1 MGFIE
6 FQPANCKNCYKCIR
20 YCAVKAIS
28 FQNEQ
33 ARVIDNECILC
44 GRCTLVCPQN
54 AKQMKSDLPKV
65 QAAVRDNQKLIASL
79 APSYAA
85 AFQGVS
91 FAVLSSA
98 LKKLGFAQV
107 EETAIGATEV
117 SREYER
123 LMQAGDM
130 ENILST
136 CCPSIIAL
144 VEKHYPELAPYLA
157 PVASPSTVHARMIHA
172 MYGSRAKVVFIGP
185 CFAKKLETGKQG
197 DLFAVLT
204 LAELR
209 RWLKEAKIELEL
221 LKSDEKAVE
230 MQQTKSRLYPVPGG
244 IVGTLDAHARRKYHC
259 LSVDGLD
266 RCMQTLEAMRTH
278 RMKGYFMEMSACVG
292 SCLGGP
298 GMEGLGLPLVLA
310 REEVVECARKRTGG
324 PAPLTENVKVDAS
337 AVYHARP
344 IQREQPTE
352 AQIRQILEK
361 MGKRKEQ
368 DFLNCGT
375 CGYST
380 CREKAIA
387 VFQGKADLF
396 MCLPYMREKAE
407 SMSNLILE
415 HTPNAIVLLNG
426 KGRILEANA
435 AAKKLFLDMAD
446 ELKGVSIES
455 LLNEVPYKQ
464 VQQSGLPILE
474 QTAATED
481 QKHIVEQSVVPLPN
495 GDCLLLLK
503 DITEEERK
511 RHELELL
518 RGETVETAQRVI
530 DKQMRVAQEI
540 ASLLGETTGETKM
553 ALTKLKKSFQREP
566 RQ

>member
-172 MYGSRAKVVFIGP
+172 MYGSRAKVVFI
-185 CFAKKLETGKQG
+185 
-197 DLFAVLT
+197 
-204 LAELR
+204 
-209 RWLKEAKIELEL
+209 
-221 LKSDEKAVE
+221 
-230 MQQTKSRLYPVPGG
+230 
-244 IVGTLDAHARRKYHC
+244 
-259 LSVDGLD
+259 LS
-266 RCMQTLEAMRTH
+266 
-278 RMKGYFMEMSACVG
+278 
-292 SCLGGP
+292 
-298 GMEGLGLPLVLA
+298 
-310 REEVVECARKRTGG
+310 
-324 PAPLTENVKVDAS
+324 
-337 AVYHARP
+337 
-344 IQREQPTE
+344 
-352 AQIRQILEK
+352 
-361 MGKRKEQ
+361 
-368 DFLNCGT
+368 
-375 CGYST
+375 
-380 CREKAIA
+380 
-387 VFQGKADLF
+387 
-396 MCLPYMREKAE
+396 
-407 SMSNLILE
+407 LI
-415 HTPNAIVLLNG
+415 
-426 KGRILEANA
+426 
-435 AAKKLFLDMAD
+435 
-446 ELKGVSIES
+446 
-455 LLNEVPYKQ
+455 
-464 VQQSGLPILE
+464 
-474 QTAATED
+474 
-481 QKHIVEQSVVPLPN
+481 HI
-495 GDCLLLLK
+495 
-503 DITEEERK
+503 
-511 RHELELL
+511 
-518 RGETVETAQRVI
+518 
-530 DKQMRVAQEI
+530 
-540 ASLLGETTGETKM
+540 
-553 ALTKLKKSFQREP
+553 
-566 RQ
+566 